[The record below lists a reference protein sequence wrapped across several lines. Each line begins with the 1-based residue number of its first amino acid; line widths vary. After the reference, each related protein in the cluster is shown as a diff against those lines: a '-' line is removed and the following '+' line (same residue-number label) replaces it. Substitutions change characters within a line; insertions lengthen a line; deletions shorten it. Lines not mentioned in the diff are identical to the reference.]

1 MGSPF
6 FVPRKEVQL
15 IDALNEEL
23 IDEIVGQTV
32 DIYKISTDETDVNMY
47 GEAVNSGEKTFEKGF
62 RVHCLIN
69 FAEPDTEFA
78 EFGSDRNSNIEMYF
92 HNNSLSGSDFYPE
105 IGDIADWNG
114 TYYELNSVTE
124 PQLIAGNP
132 EFSHQVKAIANRV
145 RLSSVNFDERK
156 R

>member
-1 MGSPF
+1 MGTPF
-6 FVPRKEVQL
+6 FVPRKEMQM

-23 IDEIVGQTV
+23 IDELIGQTV
-32 DIYKISTDETDVNMY
+32 DIYKVSADETDVNMY
-47 GEAVNSGEKTFEKGF
+47 GEAVNSGEKTFENGF

-69 FAEPDTEFA
+69 YEEPTTEIAEW
-78 EFGSDRNSNIEMYF
+78 GSDTNSNIEMYF

-114 TYYELNSVTE
+114 VYYELNSVHE

-132 EFSHQVKAIANRV
+132 EYSHQVKAIANRI
-145 RLSSVNFDERK
+145 RLSSINLEERK